1 MRGLC
6 QAIAGNYCSFVMIL
20 CPEPQGLYLKFA
32 WPKIPPINP
41 RKFSKTKCSRGDC
54 VQRMLGAFLSSSNRT
69 WLPERIAWRSKSVS
83 NPLISLCI
91 KWMCNIDKPD
101 GIWKKTLRP
110 LSRDYIYPLMLHKF
124 LLICDFTF
132 ITLGGKL
139 FFSNAGIKD
148 RADEYAKLFVD
159 NQLVHNTTN
168 TLFGRINIFSA

>member
-1 MRGLC
+1 
-6 QAIAGNYCSFVMIL
+6 MIL

-32 WPKIPPINP
+32 WPKIPPVNP
-41 RKFSKTKCSRGDC
+41 RKFSKTKRSRGDC
-54 VQRMLGAFLSSSNRT
+54 VQRMLGAFLTSSDPT

-83 NPLISLCI
+83 NPLISLC
-91 KWMCNIDKPD
+91 KWMRNIDKPD
-101 GIWKKTLRP
+101 GIWKKTLWP
-110 LSRDYIYPLMLHKF
+110 LSRDYYYLCFVVAQIPFNMWFHF
-124 LLICDFTF
+124 HQF
-132 ITLGGKL
+132 TLGGKL